1 MDAELA
7 VNTFW
12 FLSILTAALY
22 IAKKRYKE
30 KKNFNIINFAF
41 KISFSISILLIFIT
55 LYLLLLIK

>member
-30 KKNFNIINFAF
+30 KKNFNIINIAF